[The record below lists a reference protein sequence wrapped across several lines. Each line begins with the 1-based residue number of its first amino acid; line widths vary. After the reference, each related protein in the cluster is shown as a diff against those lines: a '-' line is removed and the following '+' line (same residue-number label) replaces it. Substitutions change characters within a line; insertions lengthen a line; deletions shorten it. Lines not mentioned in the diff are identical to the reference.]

1 MVSHQRQNSQTGVDL
16 LDAEPELPIRHGGQ
30 LVLDLGHTPSHAE
43 ADFIVSPGNQLAFE
57 HVIAFPNWSGP
68 LSLISGPAKS
78 GKSHLARIWAERAE
92 AVHALPDALETLAG
106 QGGTQPVLLED
117 VDRIAYDEQALFHL
131 LNQCMRD
138 GRPLLMTARNPVSQW
153 PYQTA
158 DVLSRAR
165 LASNFPVETPDDI
178 QLSQML
184 VKLFGDRQ
192 IAIDPKI
199 IAYLVA
205 RMERSTSEAVA
216 IVALM
221 DKLALT
227 RRVSVT
233 RSIAAE
239 ALAIRAEAQTN
250 SSGNGDPDE

>member
-1 MVSHQRQNSQTGVDL
+1 VASHQGQNNHTGTEL

-30 LVLDLGHTPSHAE
+30 LVFDLGHTPSLAE

-57 HVIAFPNWSGP
+57 HVIAFPHWSGP
-68 LSLISGPAKS
+68 LTLISGPAKS

-92 AVHALPDALETLAG
+92 AVVARSDALESLAG
-106 QGGTQPVLLED
+106 QGDNQPVLLED
-117 VDRIAYDEQALFHL
+117 VDRVAYPEQALFHL

-138 GRPLLMTARNPVSQW
+138 NRPLLMTARSPISQW
-153 PYQTA
+153 DYKTA

-227 RRVSVT
+227 RRVPVT
-233 RSIAAE
+233 RSIAAD
-239 ALAIRAEAQTN
+239 ALAIRAEAQNN
-250 SSGNGDPDE
+250 SPGDGEPDE